1 MVVQDD
7 EETQSPS
14 KNGCCSSLRRE
25 THWKCLILTAL
36 MGGSIAVVG
45 WCETKLVNYIMTDEI
60 TGRPHDEWGSPC
72 EDGYLYIPI
81 AFLVLLYLVYFVEC
95 WYCDVRMALQY
106 REKIDVVYERIT
118 QMREAYPVVWW
129 RAISYHYARHTRHV
143 TRYRYGDSYTSTQ
156 EYIER
161 INTHSAASAFDFS
174 DIGVKDVSK
183 NLAGLEEHCMTQVVF
198 SKTFIF
204 ANVQAE
210 NEYLSQRFRFFNDN
224 DGRDEY
230 METRE
235 GLSLT
240 DIDFSDETV
249 SYAYS
254 DKLPWYFNLC
264 VYWVLS
270 LTLLSWP
277 YRVWIEY
284 KIAHVHYQVE
294 KIFGTNFAFTY
305 PNDRLRPG
313 RNRTIPRDITVSSE
327 TSMEQTIRNNKHVIP
342 SYSEALLMEAVNG
355 GRGATNAN
363 GRTRSI
369 RNVRSTSAYAMGN
382 NNSYGSTTLNGQ
394 IFRSSQGHLSL
405 HDGGSQDIS
414 ANRRLTRDISSFI
427 YNTLGAFISTD
438 DEGKRKLSKV
448 KRKTFSDTQLC
459 KLTSP
464 IDDNDRRL
472 QRNSVRTKRRGNKR
486 NQHHESLSLLS
497 TDLNTDSENAPSIT
511 IARPTTLPI
520 DSQEFPTV
528 IHASPPPCYDVAMNM
543 LQPTGELLSPS
554 DSTDG
559 ASGSTSFSH
568 NDPKDS
574 TNNVETTL

>member
-1 MVVQDD
+1 
-7 EETQSPS
+7 
-14 KNGCCSSLRRE
+14 
-25 THWKCLILTAL
+25 

-45 WCETKLVNYIMTDEI
+45 WCETKLVDYDMIDEI
-60 TGRPHDEWGSPC
+60 TGRSYSKRGSPC

-106 REKIDVVYERIT
+106 REKIGVVYERIT

-183 NLAGLEEHCMTQVVF
+183 NLTGLEEYCMTQVVF

-264 VYWVLS
+264 VYWTLS
-270 LTLLSWP
+270 LVLLSWP
-277 YRVWIEY
+277 YRVLIEY

-327 TSMEQTIRNNKHVIP
+327 SSMEQTIRNNKHVIP
-342 SYSEALLMEAVNG
+342 SYSEALLMDAVNA
-355 GRGATNAN
+355 GRGATSAN
-363 GRTRSI
+363 GRSRSI
-369 RNVRSTSAYAMGN
+369 RNIRSSSAYAMGN
-382 NNSYGSTTLNGQ
+382 NNSYGSTTMNGQ
-394 IFRSSQGHLSL
+394 VFRSSQGHLSL
-405 HDGGSQDIS
+405 HDGGSQDMN

-427 YNTLGAFISTD
+427 CNTLGAFMSSE
-438 DEGKRKLSKV
+438 DENKRRHSKAL

-459 KLTSP
+459 KLTAP
-464 IDDNDRRL
+464 ADELDRRSL
-472 QRNSVRTKRRGNKR
+472 RHSVRSKRTRGNKR

-497 TDLNTDSENAPSIT
+497 PDGAGDEGSPIA

-520 DSQEFPTV
+520 GSQELTTA

-543 LQPTGELLSPS
+543 LQPNGELPLL
-554 DSTDG
+554 G
-559 ASGSTSFSH
+559 ASGVTK
-568 NDPKDS
+568 NEPKGGAS
-574 TNNVETTL
+574 NNIETTL